1 MRMINRLKPPG
12 VIQSVRLDQ
21 ELVVVRTFDGEIFT
35 YRRIENEDVG
45 MQEGNL
51 RRGTLPTEI

>member
-12 VIQSVRLDQ
+12 VIRSVRLDS
-21 ELVVVRTFDGEIFT
+21 ELVVVRTFDGETFT

-45 MQEGNL
+45 MQDFSV
-51 RRGTLPTEI
+51 RRSALPSEL